1 MTHKTP
7 PIGGGEQR
15 TPSASAGGGAKQPDA
30 ADESRS
36 RVRRLLPSRW
46 RVLLG
51 VLGPG
56 LIAAN
61 AGNDAGAIATYG
73 SVGARYGYE
82 LLWVIF
88 LCTFSLIV
96 VQEMV
101 ARLGAVT
108 GKGLSDLIREEFS
121 LRWTVFAMF
130 AALIANGSVTI
141 SEFAGIAAALELF
154 GIPRLLGVPVVT
166 LALWWI
172 IVAGSSERVERI
184 FVTLTLFF
192 FAFIMSA
199 IMARPDWGA
208 ALRSTVIPTAHWD
221 AQKLM
226 LVVATVGT
234 TVTPFMQFILQ
245 SSVVERGV
253 TIRRYKQQLQ
263 DVILGS
269 TFANVV
275 VFFIIVCT
283 AATLHRAG
291 KLDPGSAADIAQALR
306 PLGMGQ
312 IGTYIFGLGLFGAS
326 ITAAAMVPL
335 STAFSI
341 SEAFGWESGVNNTFR
356 EAPVFYTLFSV
367 LMGIGMIVGMWPGLP
382 MVSLLVAIAALNGML
397 LPVLLVFIMRL
408 INNREL
414 MGDYVNR
421 PLANFIGWGT
431 VVGVSLLD
439 VIFLASTVWPK

>member
-1 MTHKTP
+1 MTNKTP
-7 PIGGGEQR
+7 SYGSGSSDGG
-15 TPSASAGGGAKQPDA
+15 KQPEGA
-30 ADESRS
+30 GAPSS

-51 VLGPG
+51 ILGPG

-108 GKGLSDLIREEFS
+108 GKGLSDLIREEFGI
-121 LRWTVFAMF
+121 RWTVFAML

-141 SEFAGIAAALELF
+141 SEFAGLAAALELF
-154 GIPRLLGVPVVT
+154 GIPRLIGVPFVA
-166 LALWWI
+166 LAVWWI
-172 IVAGSSERVERI
+172 IVAGSAERVERI
-184 FVTLTLFF
+184 FVALTIFF
-192 FAFIMSA
+192 FAFIISA
-199 IMARPDWGA
+199 VMARPDWGQ
-208 ALRSTVIPTAHWD
+208 ALRSTVIPTTNWD
-221 AQKLM
+221 AQKLL

-253 TIRRYKQQLQ
+253 TIRRYKQQFQ
-263 DVILGS
+263 DVVLGS
-269 TFANVV
+269 IFANVV

-283 AATLHRAG
+283 AATLHQKGMRHPDSAEEIARA
-291 KLDPGSAADIAQALR
+291 LA
-306 PLGMGQ
+306 PLGLGR
-312 IGTYIFGLGLFGAS
+312 IGTYIFALGLFGAS

-341 SEAFGWESGVNNTFR
+341 TEAFGWESGVSNTFR
-356 EAPVFYTLFSV
+356 EAPVFYSLFTV
-367 LMGIGMIVGMWPGLP
+367 LIGIGTIIGMCRLP
-382 MVSLLVAIAALNGML
+382 MVSLLVAIAALNGVL
-397 LPVLLVFIMRL
+397 LPVLLIFIMRL
-408 INNREL
+408 INNRDL
-414 MGDYVNR
+414 MGAHVNR
-421 PLANFIGWGT
+421 PLANLIGWST
-431 VVGVSLLD
+431 VVSVSVLD
-439 VIFLASTVWPK
+439 VVFLASTVWPK

>member
-1 MTHKTP
+1 MTNKTP
-7 PIGGGEQR
+7 SYGSGSSDGG
-15 TPSASAGGGAKQPDA
+15 KQPEGA
-30 ADESRS
+30 GAPSS

-51 VLGPG
+51 ILGPG

-121 LRWTVFAMF
+121 IRWTVFAML

-141 SEFAGIAAALELF
+141 SEFAGLAAALELF
-154 GIPRLLGVPVVT
+154 GIPRLIGVPFVA
-166 LALWWI
+166 LAVWWI
-172 IVAGSSERVERI
+172 IVAGSAERVERI
-184 FVTLTLFF
+184 FVALTIFF
-192 FAFIMSA
+192 FAFIISA
-199 IMARPDWGA
+199 LMARPDWGQ
-208 ALRSTVIPTAHWD
+208 ALRSTVIPTTNWD
-221 AQKLM
+221 AEKLL

-253 TIRRYKQQLQ
+253 TIRRYKQQFQ
-263 DVILGS
+263 DVVLGS
-269 TFANVV
+269 IFANVV

-283 AATLHRAG
+283 AATLHQKGMRHPDSAEEIARA
-291 KLDPGSAADIAQALR
+291 LA
-306 PLGMGQ
+306 PLGLGR
-312 IGTYIFGLGLFGAS
+312 IGTYIFALGLFGAS

-341 SEAFGWESGVNNTFR
+341 TEAFGWESGVSNTFR
-356 EAPVFYTLFSV
+356 EAPVFYSLFTV
-367 LMGIGMIVGMWPGLP
+367 LIGIGTIIGMCRLP
-382 MVSLLVAIAALNGML
+382 MVSLLVAIAALNGLL

-408 INNREL
+408 INNRDL
-414 MGDYVNR
+414 MGAHVNR
-421 PLANFIGWGT
+421 PLANFIGWST
-431 VVGVSLLD
+431 VVSVSVLD
-439 VIFLASTVWPK
+439 VVFLASTVWPK

>member
-1 MTHKTP
+1 MANKTP
-7 PIGGGEQR
+7 PSGGG
-15 TPSASAGGGAKQPDA
+15 TPAVAEPSPRRGALAS
-30 ADESRS
+30 RIT
-36 RVRRLLPSRW
+36 VRWPRW

-51 VLGPG
+51 ILGPG

-108 GKGLSDLIREEFS
+108 GKGLSDLIREEFGI
-121 LRWTVFAMF
+121 RWTVFAMF
-130 AALIANGSVTI
+130 TVLIANGSVTI
-141 SEFAGIAAALELF
+141 SEFAGIAAALELL
-154 GIPRLLGVPVVT
+154 GIPRLLGVPAVAV
-166 LALWWI
+166 ALWWI
-172 IVAGSSERVERI
+172 IVAGDARRVERI
-184 FVTLTLFF
+184 FVSLTVFF
-192 FAFIMSA
+192 FAFIVSA
-199 IMARPDWGA
+199 LMARPGWGQ
-208 ALRSTVIPTAHWD
+208 ALRCTLIPTTHWD
-221 AQKLM
+221 SQKLLM
-226 LVVATVGT
+226 VVATVGT

-291 KLDPGSAADIAQALR
+291 KLNPKSAAEIAQALA
-306 PLGMGQ
+306 PLGLGSMG
-312 IGTYIFGLGLFGAS
+312 TTLFALGLFGAS

-341 SEAFGWESGVNNTFR
+341 TEAFGWESGVNNTFR
-356 EAPVFYTLFSV
+356 EASVFYSLFSV
-367 LMGIGMIVGMWPGLP
+367 LMGMGMIVGMWPGLP
-382 MVSLLVAIAALNGML
+382 MVPLLVSIAALNGLL
-397 LPVLLVFIMRL
+397 LPILLLFIMRL
-408 INNREL
+408 INNPEL
-414 MGDYVNR
+414 MGSHTNGAV
-421 PLANFIGWGT
+421 ANLIGWCT
-431 VVGVSLLD
+431 VAGVSALD
-439 VIFLASTVWPK
+439 VIFLGSTLGPQ

>member
-1 MTHKTP
+1 MTNKTP
-7 PIGGGEQR
+7 SYGSGSSDGG
-15 TPSASAGGGAKQPDA
+15 KQPEGA
-30 ADESRS
+30 GAPSS

-51 VLGPG
+51 ILGPG

-108 GKGLSDLIREEFS
+108 GKGLSDLIREEFGI
-121 LRWTVFAMF
+121 RWTVFAML

-141 SEFAGIAAALELF
+141 SEFAGLAAALELF
-154 GIPRLLGVPVVT
+154 GIPRLIGVPFVA
-166 LALWWI
+166 LAVWWI
-172 IVAGSSERVERI
+172 IVAGSAERVERI
-184 FVTLTLFF
+184 FVALTIFF
-192 FAFIMSA
+192 FAFIISA
-199 IMARPDWGA
+199 VMARPDWGQ
-208 ALRSTVIPTAHWD
+208 ALRSTVIPTTNWD
-221 AQKLM
+221 AEKLL

-253 TIRRYKQQLQ
+253 TIRRYKQQFQ
-263 DVILGS
+263 DVVLGS
-269 TFANVV
+269 IFANVV

-283 AATLHRAG
+283 AATLHQKGMRHPDSAEEIARA
-291 KLDPGSAADIAQALR
+291 LA
-306 PLGMGQ
+306 PLGLGR
-312 IGTYIFGLGLFGAS
+312 IGTYIFALGLFGAS

-341 SEAFGWESGVNNTFR
+341 TEAFGWESGVSNTFR
-356 EAPVFYTLFSV
+356 EAPVFYSLFTV
-367 LMGIGMIVGMWPGLP
+367 LIGIGTIIGMCRLP
-382 MVSLLVAIAALNGML
+382 MVSLLVAIAALNGLL

-408 INNREL
+408 INNRDL
-414 MGDYVNR
+414 MGAHVNR
-421 PLANFIGWGT
+421 PVANFIGWST
-431 VVGVSLLD
+431 VVSVSVLD
-439 VIFLASTVWPK
+439 VVFLASTVWP

>member
-1 MTHKTP
+1 MTNKTP
-7 PIGGGEQR
+7 PSGGG
-15 TPSASAGGGAKQPDA
+15 TPAVAEPSSSRGALSSRAGLRWP
-30 ADESRS
+30 
-36 RVRRLLPSRW
+36 RW

-51 VLGPG
+51 ILGPG

-108 GKGLSDLIREEFS
+108 GKGLSDLIREEFGI
-121 LRWTVFAMF
+121 RWTLFAMV
-130 AALIANGSVTI
+130 AVLIANGSVTI
-141 SEFAGIAAALELF
+141 SEFAGIAAALELL
-154 GIPRLLGVPVVT
+154 GIPRYLGVPAVA

-172 IVAGSSERVERI
+172 IVAGSAQRVERI
-184 FVTLTLFF
+184 FVSLTLLF
-192 FAFIMSA
+192 FAFIVSA
-199 IMARPDWGA
+199 IMARPSWGL
-208 ALRSTVIPTAHWD
+208 ALRSTVIPTTQWD
-221 AQKLM
+221 SQKLLM
-226 LVVATVGT
+226 VVATVGT
-234 TVTPFMQFILQ
+234 TITPFMQFILQ

-269 TFANVV
+269 TFANIV

-291 KLDPGSAADIAQALR
+291 MLNPRSAAEIAQALA
-306 PLGMGQ
+306 PLGLGRMG
-312 IGTYIFGLGLFGAS
+312 TTLFALGLFGAS

-335 STAFSI
+335 STAFSVT
-341 SEAFGWESGVNNTFR
+341 EAIGWESGVNNAFR
-356 EAPVFYTLFSV
+356 DAPVFYSLFTV
-367 LMGIGMIVGMWPGLP
+367 LMGAGMIVGMWPGLP
-382 MVSLLVAIAALNGML
+382 MVPLLVAIAALNGVL
-397 LPVLLVFIMRL
+397 LPILLLFIMRL
-408 INNREL
+408 INNPEL
-414 MGDYVNR
+414 MGTHTNR
-421 PLANFIGWGT
+421 PLANLIGWST
-431 VVGVSLLD
+431 VAGVSLLD
-439 VIFLASTVWPK
+439 LIFLGSMLLGK

>member
-1 MTHKTP
+1 MTNKTP
-7 PIGGGEQR
+7 SYGSGSSDGG
-15 TPSASAGGGAKQPDA
+15 KQPEGA
-30 ADESRS
+30 GAPSS

-51 VLGPG
+51 ILGPG

-121 LRWTVFAMF
+121 IRWTVFAML

-141 SEFAGIAAALELF
+141 SEFAGLAAALELF
-154 GIPRLLGVPVVT
+154 GIPRLIGVPFVA
-166 LALWWI
+166 LAVWWI
-172 IVAGSSERVERI
+172 IVAGSAERVERI
-184 FVTLTLFF
+184 FVALTIFF
-192 FAFIMSA
+192 FAFIISA
-199 IMARPDWGA
+199 VMARPDWGQ
-208 ALRSTVIPTAHWD
+208 ALRSTVIPTTNWD
-221 AQKLM
+221 AEKLL

-253 TIRRYKQQLQ
+253 TIRRYKQQLV
-263 DVILGS
+263 DVVLGS
-269 TFANVV
+269 IFANVV

-283 AATLHRAG
+283 AATLHQKGMRHPDSAEEIARA
-291 KLDPGSAADIAQALR
+291 LA
-306 PLGMGQ
+306 PLGLGR
-312 IGTYIFGLGLFGAS
+312 IGTYIFALGLFGAS
-326 ITAAAMVPL
+326 ITAAAIVPL

-341 SEAFGWESGVNNTFR
+341 TEAFGWESGVSNTFR
-356 EAPVFYTLFSV
+356 EAPVFYSLFTV
-367 LMGIGMIVGMWPGLP
+367 LIGIGTIVGMCRLS
-382 MVSLLVAIAALNGML
+382 MVSLLVAIAALNGVL
-397 LPVLLVFIMRL
+397 LPVLLIFIMRL
-408 INNREL
+408 INNRDL
-414 MGDYVNR
+414 MGAHVNR
-421 PLANFIGWGT
+421 PLANFIGWST
-431 VVGVSLLD
+431 VVSVSVLD
-439 VIFLASTVWPK
+439 VVFLASTVWPK